1 MQEGLSG
8 LRKEIDAC
16 DDIIVNTF
24 IKRMKIAGRISEYKK
39 ANNIET
45 LDKKREYDL
54 KQRILQSTDDD
65 FKCYMS
71 ELFDKI
77 LELSK
82 KYQEELRKNS
92 WLIVKQVVKVILI
105 KFYNNGTYARWL
117 QIIQVSYPVF

>member
-45 LDKKREYDL
+45 LDKKREYYL
-54 KQRILQSTDDD
+54 KQRVLQSTDDD

-92 WLIVKQVVKVILI
+92 
-105 KFYNNGTYARWL
+105 
-117 QIIQVSYPVF
+117 

>member
-54 KQRILQSTDDD
+54 KQRVLQSTNDD

-92 WLIVKQVVKVILI
+92 
-105 KFYNNGTYARWL
+105 
-117 QIIQVSYPVF
+117 

>member
-1 MQEGLSG
+1 MQEELSG

-54 KQRILQSTDDD
+54 KQRVLQSTDDD

-92 WLIVKQVVKVILI
+92 
-105 KFYNNGTYARWL
+105 
-117 QIIQVSYPVF
+117 

>member
-54 KQRILQSTDDD
+54 KQRVLQSTDDD

-92 WLIVKQVVKVILI
+92 
-105 KFYNNGTYARWL
+105 
-117 QIIQVSYPVF
+117 

>member
-1 MQEGLSG
+1 MQEGLYG

-54 KQRILQSTDDD
+54 KQRVLQSTDDD

-92 WLIVKQVVKVILI
+92 
-105 KFYNNGTYARWL
+105 
-117 QIIQVSYPVF
+117 